1 MPSRPQFLPF
11 AVILS
16 VALLLGA
23 CASGARPGAMTVAVV
38 PERLVGDS
46 SPAHQALSVGT
57 VSGGSET
64 NPLWKSKVSDADF
77 RQALEQSLALH
88 ALLAREARRY
98 VVNTQLLGL
107 DQPFAG
113 FDLTVTASV
122 HYTLLSTADQSVKLD
137 QTVTTPF
144 TANFSDAFVAV
155 ERLRIA
161 NEGAMREN
169 IKAFITQLIAVLKAD
184 AAPPAVATQ
193 AR

>member
-1 MPSRPQFLPF
+1 MM
-11 AVILS
+11 LS
-16 VALLLGA
+16 VGFLLSA
-23 CASGARPGAMTVAVV
+23 CASGARPGAMTVAVA
-38 PERLVGDS
+38 PDRLVDES
-46 SPAHQALSVGT
+46 SPAHNALSVGT

-64 NPLWKSKVSDADF
+64 NPLWKSNVSDADF